1 MRLEHTV
8 AVEAVASLCFAGIVV
23 GHTRQAA
30 MDVDTESSGPAVARS
45 LDAELVKSVESGRD
59 IAADSA
65 AAEGVGTTQE
75 AVETGFVFATDIR
88 SLGVG
93 SVAAPSF
100 AVVSDRNAVF
110 VVW

>member
-1 MRLEHTV
+1 MTLEHTV
-8 AVEAVASLCFAGIVV
+8 AVEAVASLGGIVV
-23 GHTRQAA
+23 GHTRLAA
-30 MDVDTESSGPAVARS
+30 IGEDAESSGPADVAS
-45 LDAELVKSVESGRD
+45 LDAEFATSVDSGRD
-59 IAADSA
+59 IAADSV

-88 SLGVG
+88 SLDVE

-110 VVW
+110 VVS